1 MIFLTFQKSCIFISL
16 LMTPTYYKADNMEK
30 LETVINKELRKLGTW
45 LIVNRLSLN
54 IDKTN
59 FLIFHPYNK
68 PLKQRI
74 TLKIRKGNIR
84 K

>member
-1 MIFLTFQKSCIFISL
+1 
-16 LMTPTYYKADNMEK
+16 MEK
-30 LETVINKELRKLGTW
+30 LETVINKELRKLGRW

-74 TLKIRKGNIR
+74 TLKIHKKAISESDYIKYLGIMADSTLTWNIHN
-84 K
+84 